1 MVSVQSVTEM
11 LARIKEGESC
21 TEKEWDT
28 KVIPRTVKKILKK
41 YDLMK
46 TCNPDLPVNQDPE
59 LADRFFQAGLDL
71 AEEIGILCT
80 DTETVIHFSK
90 EELLSALA
98 QAPSSLNLGWG
109 QDQVVLK
116 ARTPEDKT
124 KPLYSTSLAIQI
136 DEEIYT
142 ELVSELIRYKGID
155 MLCGPSIDTVF
166 NLPVYSGTPFET
178 AAGIREVQLREE
190 SVWRA
195 GRPGIPQ
202 MGTCS
207 AVTEFGYMC
216 GYGLMHKDHNP
227 RMGFALEPSELKTN
241 YSTFNKVL
249 TTAAYGGFVRT
260 GCPSMIGGY
269 SGSPE
274 GATIAN
280 IATDILQFALF
291 GGDVSAS
298 SMFDM
303 RQNTVCSRNGLW
315 ALSMSVQATSRNTHT
330 ILDKIINQSAGPC
343 TEEILYAN
351 TAGLVTACVSGMELT
366 TGPRSAGGALKNY
379 LTPLEAYFCADVWH
393 AAAELSLGQAVE
405 IVNYCL
411 SKYEATIT
419 NQPIGK
425 SYYECY
431 DRKTRKPISE
441 WTDIEQK
448 IRLDL
453 RNRGLAI

>member
-21 TEKEWDT
+21 TEKNWDT
-28 KVIPRTVKKILKK
+28 KVIPQTVKKILKK
-41 YDLMK
+41 YELVK
-46 TCNPDLPVNQDPE
+46 RCNPDIPVNQDPE
-59 LADRFFQAGLDL
+59 LADRFFQAGLEL
-71 AEEIGILCT
+71 AEEIGVLCT
-80 DTETVIHFSK
+80 DTETVVHFSK
-90 EELLSALA
+90 EELLSALD
-98 QAPSSLNLGWG
+98 QAPSSLTLGWG
-109 QDQVVLK
+109 PDQIVLK

-124 KPLYSTSLAIQI
+124 KPLFATSLAIQI

-142 ELVSELIRYKGID
+142 ELVSELLRYKGID

-166 NLPVYSGTPFET
+166 GLPVFSGTPFET

-190 SVWRA
+190 SVWKA

-216 GYGLMHKDHNP
+216 GHGLMHKDHNP
-227 RMGFALEPSELKTN
+227 RMGFALEPSEMKTN

-249 TTAAYGGFVRT
+249 TTAAYGGFLRT

-269 SGSPE
+269 SGPPE
-274 GATIAN
+274 GSVIAN
-280 IATDILQFALF
+280 IATDIHQFALF

-298 SMFDM
+298 SLFDV

-366 TGPRSAGGALKNY
+366 TGPRSAGGALRNY

-393 AAAELSLGQAVE
+393 AAADLKLDQAVE

-411 SKYEATIT
+411 SKYEATIN
-419 NQPIGK
+419 NQPNGK

-431 DRKTRKPISE
+431 DRKTRKPIPE
-441 WTDIEQK
+441 WAAIESK
-448 IRLDL
+448 VRTDL
-453 RNRGLAI
+453 RSRGLAI